1 MSLIVQLHNFLRK
14 NILLATLENI
24 KNPSYINLTLYNF
37 SNTNFNHIGYKKHN
51 FAQKQGLTKSDIIKR
66 TTVFFFN
73 VACVNAIFLNVKVS
87 TFIIYLDIKRRIS
100 KSSKLGREATGNVSK
115 QSFLYDK
122 AIVN

>member
-1 MSLIVQLHNFLRK
+1 MQLHNFLRK

-24 KNPSYINLTLYNF
+24 KTPSYINLTLYNF
-37 SNTNFNHIGYKKHN
+37 SNTNFNHIRYKKHN
-51 FAQKQGLTKSDIIKR
+51 FAPKQGLTKSDIIKR

-73 VACVNAIFLNVKVS
+73 VACVYAIFLNVKVS